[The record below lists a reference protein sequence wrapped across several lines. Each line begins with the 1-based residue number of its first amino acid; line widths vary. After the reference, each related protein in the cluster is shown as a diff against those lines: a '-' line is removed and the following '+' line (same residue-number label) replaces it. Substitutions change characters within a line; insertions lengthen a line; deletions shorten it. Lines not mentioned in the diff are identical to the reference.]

1 VTDETRDTETAT
13 EEADFDGENQADEA
27 NHDEQ
32 ENAAAEAGESDEDTA
47 QAEEIEEADE
57 ADEAD
62 EEIAD
67 AEETD
72 EDVAEAEE
80 PDEEA
85 PRDEDVAAAE
95 AAAEDEAA
103 DDEDVAESDEI
114 DEDADETDETDETDD
129 DAAQAGTPSKRR
141 RNLWGWT
148 EKLKTVPGI
157 LVLLLVLTGSA
168 AIWLFYNEYRPD
180 RQTDPRV
187 AHAVVSAA
195 SSGTVAMLSYSS
207 DTLDQDFASA
217 KSHLGGDFLSY
228 YDNFTQTI
236 IAPAAKQKSLKTT
249 ARVVTA
255 AVSELRGNSA
265 VVLLFVNQTTI
276 SRENPKPSVA
286 TSSVLVNMTR
296 VDGKWLITKFSPF

>member
-1 VTDETRDTETAT
+1 VTDETRDTETAA
-13 EEADFDGENQADEA
+13 EEADFDGENA
-27 NHDEQ
+27 
-32 ENAAAEAGESDEDTA
+32 AGESDEDTA
-47 QAEEIEEADE
+47 QAEEIAEADE
-57 ADEAD
+57 GDQAD
-62 EEIAD
+62 EETVD
-67 AEETD
+67 AEAID

-80 PDEEA
+80 SDEEA
-85 PRDEDVAAAE
+85 PEDEAAE
-95 AAAEDEAA
+95 AAEDDNEEVADSDDDIAAAAEIDEAA
-103 DDEDVAESDEI
+103 ETDEDLAEDVAE
-114 DEDADETDETDETDD
+114 TK
-129 DAAQAGTPSKRR
+129 TPSKRR

-148 EKLKTVPGI
+148 DKLKTVPAI
-157 LVLLLVLTGSA
+157 LLLLLVFTGGT

>member
-27 NHDEQ
+27 THDEQ

-57 ADEAD
+57 ADE
-62 EEIAD
+62 EIAD

-72 EDVAEAEE
+72 EDVAEAE
-80 PDEEA
+80 
-85 PRDEDVAAAE
+85 AAT
-95 AAAEDEAA
+95 EDEAA
-103 DDEDVAESDEI
+103 DDEDVDE
-114 DEDADETDETDETDD
+114 ADETDEEVTEADETDD

>member
-13 EEADFDGENQADEA
+13 GEADFDGENKAGDATQDDQENVAAAADEA
-27 NHDEQ
+27 
-32 ENAAAEAGESDEDTA
+32 DEDTA
-47 QAEEIEEADE
+47 QAEEIDQT
-57 ADEAD
+57 D

-67 AEETD
+67 DAAEESDTEESDVEPSPAEVAEAVHDDNAEVADSDASEAATELDEDDETDEEVAEAEETD
-72 EDVAEAEE
+72 EDVA
-80 PDEEA
+80 D
-85 PRDEDVAAAE
+85 AE
-95 AAAEDEAA
+95 A
-103 DDEDVAESDEI
+103 
-114 DEDADETDETDETDD
+114 
-129 DAAQAGTPSKRR
+129 PSKRR

-148 EKLKTVPGI
+148 QKLKTVPAI
-157 LVLLLVLTGSA
+157 LVLLLVFTGGVA
-168 AIWLFYNEYRPD
+168 TWLFYNEYRPD

-265 VVLLFVNQTTI
+265 VVLLFVNQTTT

>member
-13 EEADFDGENQADEA
+13 EEADFDSENQADDA
-27 NHDEQ
+27 TQDDQ
-32 ENAAAEAGESDEDTA
+32 ENAAAAADEAEEDTA
-47 QAEEIEEADE
+47 QAEEIDQT
-57 ADEAD
+57 D

-67 AEETD
+67 SD
-72 EDVAEAEE
+72 ESEAATEL
-80 PDEEA
+80 DEA
-85 PRDEDVAAAE
+85 DEDVAAAE
-95 AAAEDEAA
+95 
-103 DDEDVAESDEI
+103 
-114 DEDADETDETDETDD
+114 ETDEGVA
-129 DAAQAGTPSKRR
+129 DAEAPTKRR

-148 EKLKTVPGI
+148 QKLKTVPVI
-157 LVLLLVLTGSA
+157 LVLLLVLTGGA

-195 SSGTVAMLSYSS
+195 SAGTVAMLSYSS
-207 DTLDQDFASA
+207 DTLDQDFAGA

-255 AVSELRGNSA
+255 AVSELHGNSA
-265 VVLLFVNQTTI
+265 VVLLFVNQTTT
-276 SRENPKPSVA
+276 SRENPKPAVA

-296 VDGKWLITKFSPF
+296 VDGKWLITKFNPF

>member
-27 NHDEQ
+27 THDEQ
-32 ENAAAEAGESDEDTA
+32 ENAAAEADESDEDTA

-72 EDVAEAEE
+72 EDVAEAE
-80 PDEEA
+80 
-85 PRDEDVAAAE
+85 AAT
-95 AAAEDEAA
+95 EDEAA
-103 DDEDVAESDEI
+103 DDEDVAESDET
-114 DEDADETDETDETDD
+114 DEDVDEADETDEEVTEADETDD